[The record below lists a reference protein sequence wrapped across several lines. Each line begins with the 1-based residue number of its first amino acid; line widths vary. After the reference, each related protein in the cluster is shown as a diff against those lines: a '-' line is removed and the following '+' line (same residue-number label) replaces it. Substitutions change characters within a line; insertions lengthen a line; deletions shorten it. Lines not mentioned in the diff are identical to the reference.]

1 MAKQRV
7 QVAPLQATA
16 AVRPTAAPVETYTR
30 PAEKQVSNPLAEF
43 VNAITPAIKADAEIK
58 RQRQQQLGREVQAGI
73 AEKQAFQAK
82 IAVTDLLSESVN
94 QYEQNKEFYLEAGP
108 ERMAADRQG
117 YFTDYLTKLEDAGT
131 NPAIITAIKED
142 LELGTIKFF
151 ADPAAGYNQAKAT
164 YDLDKSDA
172 VPLNAITKITTDK
185 NIPREVQ
192 AQLINT
198 IISDYFKTGRD
209 KKGFNDKLMDLA
221 DKQSGMMGETAL
233 TDWLQ
238 SPESL
243 NRFGVAEYADAVTRI
258 KNNEASFAKKRAKA
272 GEDAYFADIISQ
284 RLASYVNTGQ
294 QGDLAIG
301 TEMTHPVT
309 GTTRK
314 ITAEDVQTAY
324 EANNAKELEA
334 KLAVT
339 QDIINAASPEFKR
352 GDPSANPAAVEQAHL
367 VKSFD
372 EFYTPFQVMPTQYKN
387 AISSGASVLTTSTGN
402 PEKDMQL
409 ASQAFAAYRTVES
422 LSSGLT
428 KRSKTLK
435 EDDLLRMRTLDILS
449 GPAGREFD
457 QALNAV
463 QGELYKDA
471 GSRVTLDKMLDAT
484 DDSWWSGSKYND
496 IENPAEVLAQFK
508 DVVQALVR
516 ADGMSAEKAMELA
529 AGYLEEDWL
538 VVEST
543 NGVKRAVPLLN
554 TDIKQYAG
562 QEKAAA
568 DYLNEAML
576 VPEINSLVRS
586 VRGEG
591 AGLSMKVNP
600 SNPNAVD
607 IIIEAE
613 DGAAPPFVIDT
624 VAFSELGTLSQ
635 EMMVERLRKKYNIK
649 DIANTGVFT
658 TIDLADLGN
667 LDDAE
672 IETRTGITPDQAE
685 ALREIRASLNKMIGL
700 SPEDEA
706 IKAENAALMVLRD
719 EAETALR
726 IETEERGGGAAT
738 MSEPA
743 TLQEAAKQGMAIA
756 TQDVSGGT
764 SDIMDRINQ
773 AKSDEVKQTKD
784 KPFFELGKL
793 NLMNAFTDMFKDENV
808 KASVMNK
815 AKEQGMPDAKAEG
828 VFASLMDSVGS
839 FFTGDEAQ
847 AATIPSETTPSETT
861 RTVFTDQTGKVADMT
876 GNTVAEKAGNLI
888 KTQEGFKPNPYKDG
902 KDRSVGYGFYLP
914 ALEPDELALIKDVE
928 NITEDEANAVMELK
942 TRKISTFLADEIT
955 NFEALP
961 EETQLGVISMA
972 YQLGAPNLPSSW
984 PSFMK
989 AIKEAASAPEG
1000 SAEQTAALE
1009 EAAFNMLYNR
1019 KADGSTTKTKWY
1031 QQTPNRAEE
1040 MAAAVKG

>member
-108 ERMAADRQG
+108 EKIAADRQS

-131 NPAIITAIKED
+131 NPAIMTAIKED
-142 LELGTIKFF
+142 LELGTVKFF

-164 YDLDKSDA
+164 YDLDKADA
-172 VPLNAITKITTDK
+172 VVLNQITKITTDPDM
-185 NIPREVQ
+185 PREAQ
-192 AQLINT
+192 AQFINSLV
-198 IISDYFKTGRD
+198 SDYFKTGRD
-209 KKGFNDKLMDLA
+209 KKGFNDKLMELA
-221 DKQSGMMGETAL
+221 DKQSGMLGETSL

-243 NRFGVAEYADAVTRI
+243 NRFGVAEYADIVTRI
-258 KNNEASFAKKRAKA
+258 KSNEASMAKKRAKA
-272 GEDAYFADIISQ
+272 GEDEYFAGIISQ
-284 RLASYVNTGQ
+284 RLASYVTTGQ

-339 QDIINAASPEFKR
+339 QDITNAAHPEFKR

-463 QGELYKDA
+463 QGDLYKEA
-471 GSRVTLDKMLDAT
+471 GQRVTLDKMLDAT
-484 DDSWWSGSKYND
+484 DQSWWSGSKYND
-496 IENPAEVLAQFK
+496 IQNPAEVLAQFK
-508 DVVQALVR
+508 DVVQALVT
-516 ADGMSAEKAMELA
+516 ADGMSSEKAMELA
-529 AGYLEEDWL
+529 AGYLNEDWL
-538 VVEST
+538 VIEST

-576 VPEINSLVRS
+576 VPEINNLAKSI
-586 VRGEG
+586 RGEG

-607 IIIEAE
+607 IIVEAE

-624 VAFSELGTLSQ
+624 VAFSELGMLSK
-635 EMMVERLRKKYNIK
+635 EMMVERLRVE
-649 DIANTGVFT
+649 ANREAEFEANRGVFT

-672 IETRTGITPDQAE
+672 IEARTGIAPDEAN
-685 ALREIRASLNKMIGL
+685 ALREVRAALNKMIGV

-706 IKAENAALMVLRD
+706 IKAENEALMVLDTQAENEASEAD
-719 EAETALR
+719 EANQV
-726 IETEERGGGAAT
+726 EE
-738 MSEPA
+738 
-743 TLQEAAKQGMAIA
+743 
-756 TQDVSGGT
+756 
-764 SDIMDRINQ
+764 
-773 AKSDEVKQTKD
+773 
-784 KPFFELGKL
+784 KPFFEVGEV

-808 KASVMNK
+808 KASVISK
-815 AKEQGMPDAKAEG
+815 AKEQGIPDDKAENF
-828 VFASLMDSVGS
+828 FASLMDSVGS

-847 AATIPSETTPSETT
+847 AATLPSETTPSETT

-888 KTQEGFKPNPYKDG
+888 KSQEGFEPSPYKDG

-914 ALEPDELALIKDVE
+914 ALEPDELALIADVE
-928 NITEDEANAVMELK
+928 NITQEEADAVMELK
-942 TRKISTFLADEIT
+942 TKKINTFLADEIE

>member
-142 LELGTIKFF
+142 LELGTVKFF
-151 ADPAAGYNQAKAT
+151 SDPAAGYNQAKAT

-172 VPLNAITKITTDK
+172 VVLNQITKITTDPDM
-185 NIPREVQ
+185 PREAQ
-192 AQLINT
+192 AQFINSLV
-198 IISDYFKTGRD
+198 SDYFKTGRD
-209 KKGFNDKLMDLA
+209 KKGFNDKLMELA
-221 DKQSGMMGETAL
+221 DKQSGMLGETSL

-243 NRFGVAEYADAVTRI
+243 NRFGVAEYADIVTRI
-258 KNNEASFAKKRAKA
+258 KGNEASMAKKRAKA
-272 GEDAYFADIISQ
+272 GEDEYFAGIINQ
-284 RLASYVNTGQ
+284 RLASYVTTGQ
-294 QGDLAIG
+294 QGDLAVG

-314 ITAEDVQTAY
+314 ITAEDVQAAY

-339 QDIINAASPEFKR
+339 QDIVNAASPEFRR

-387 AISSGASVLTTSTGN
+387 AISSGASVLTNSTGN

-484 DDSWWSGSKYND
+484 DNSWWSGSKYND

-538 VVEST
+538 VIEST

-635 EMMVERLRKKYNIK
+635 EMMVERLRQKSNIK

-667 LDDAE
+667 LDDDE
-672 IETRTGITPDQAE
+672 IEARTGIAPDEAK
-685 ALREIRASLNKMIGL
+685 ALREVRASLNKMIGI

-706 IKAENAALMVLRD
+706 IKAENEALMVLRD

-726 IETEERGGGAAT
+726 TETEERGGGAAT
-738 MSEPA
+738 MSEPV

-764 SDIMDRINQ
+764 SDIMDKINQ
-773 AKSDEVKQTKD
+773 AKSQVVAQ
-784 KPFFELGKL
+784 
-793 NLMNAFTDMFKDENV
+793 A
-808 KASVMNK
+808 
-815 AKEQGMPDAKAEG
+815 QAEG
-828 VFASLMDSVGS
+828 VAPEQAENMFASFVNSVGS
-839 FFTGDEAQ
+839 LFSGEEAQ
-847 AATIPSETTPSETT
+847 AATLASETAPTPSETT
-861 RTVFTDQTGKVADMT
+861 RTIFKDQTGKVADMT

-888 KTQEGFKPNPYKDG
+888 KSQEGFEPSPYKDG

-928 NITEDEANAVMELK
+928 NITQEEADAVMELK

-955 NFEALP
+955 NFETLP

>member
-108 ERMAADRQG
+108 EKIAADRQA

-131 NPAIITAIKED
+131 NPAIMTAIKED
-142 LELGTIKFF
+142 LELGTVKFF

-164 YDLDKSDA
+164 YDLDKADA
-172 VPLNAITKITTDK
+172 VVLNQITKITTDPDM
-185 NIPREVQ
+185 PREAQ
-192 AQLINT
+192 AQFINSLV
-198 IISDYFKTGRD
+198 SDYFKTGRD

-221 DKQSGMMGETAL
+221 DKQSGMLGETSL

-258 KNNEASFAKKRAKA
+258 KGNEASMAKKRAKA
-272 GEDAYFADIISQ
+272 GEDEYFAGIISQ
-284 RLASYVNTGQ
+284 RLASYVTTGQ

-339 QDIINAASPEFKR
+339 QDITNAAHPEFKR

-435 EDDLLRMRTLDILS
+435 EDDLLRMRTLDILA
-449 GPAGREFD
+449 GPAGRKFD

-484 DDSWWSGSKYND
+484 DDSWWSGSKYKD
-496 IENPAEVLAQFK
+496 VQNPAEVLAQFK
-508 DVVQALVR
+508 DVVKALVT
-516 ADGMSAEKAMELA
+516 ADGMSTEKAMELA
-529 AGYLEEDWL
+529 AGYLNEDWL

-576 VPEINSLVRS
+576 VPEINNLAKSI
-586 VRGEG
+586 RGEG

-607 IIIEAE
+607 IIVEAE

-624 VAFSELGTLSQ
+624 VAFSELGTLSK
-635 EMMVERLRKKYNIK
+635 EMMVERLRVE
-649 DIANTGVFT
+649 ANREAEFEANRGVFT

-672 IETRTGITPDQAE
+672 IEARTGIAPDEAN
-685 ALREIRASLNKMIGL
+685 ALREVRAALNKMIGV

-706 IKAENAALMVLRD
+706 IKAENEALMVLDTQAEAEASEAD
-719 EAETALR
+719 EANQV
-726 IETEERGGGAAT
+726 EE
-738 MSEPA
+738 
-743 TLQEAAKQGMAIA
+743 
-756 TQDVSGGT
+756 
-764 SDIMDRINQ
+764 
-773 AKSDEVKQTKD
+773 
-784 KPFFELGKL
+784 KPFFEVGEV

-808 KASVMNK
+808 KASVISK
-815 AKEQGMPDAKAEG
+815 AKEQGIPDDKAEG
-828 VFASLMDSVGS
+828 FFASLMDSVGS

-847 AATIPSETTPSETT
+847 AATLPSETTPSETT

-914 ALEPDELALIKDVE
+914 ALEPDELALIADVE
-928 NITEDEANAVMELK
+928 NITQEEADAVMELK
-942 TRKISTFLADEIT
+942 TKKISTFLADEIT

>member
-108 ERMAADRQG
+108 EKIAADRQA

-131 NPAIITAIKED
+131 NPAIMTAIKED
-142 LELGTIKFF
+142 LELGTVKFF

-172 VPLNAITKITTDK
+172 VVLNQITKITTDPDM
-185 NIPREVQ
+185 PREAQ
-192 AQLINT
+192 AQFINSLV
-198 IISDYFKTGRD
+198 SDYFKTGRD
-209 KKGFNDKLMDLA
+209 KKGFNDKLMELA
-221 DKQSGMMGETAL
+221 DKQSGMLGETSL

-243 NRFGVAEYADAVTRI
+243 NRFGVAEYADIVTRI
-258 KNNEASFAKKRAKA
+258 KGNEASMAKKRAKA
-272 GEDAYFADIISQ
+272 GEDNYFAGIISQ
-284 RLASYVNTGQ
+284 RLASYVTTGQ

-314 ITAEDVQTAY
+314 ITAEDVQAAY

-339 QDIINAASPEFKR
+339 QDIVNAASPEFKR

-387 AISSGASVLTTSTGN
+387 AISSGASVLTNSTGN

-435 EDDLLRMRTLDILS
+435 EDDLLRMRTLDILT

-463 QGELYKDA
+463 QGDLYKDA

-484 DDSWWSGSKYND
+484 DTSWWSGSKYKD
-496 IENPAEVLAQFK
+496 VQNPAEVLAQFK
-508 DVVQALVR
+508 DVVKALVT
-516 ADGMSAEKAMELA
+516 ADGMSTEKAMELA

-576 VPEINSLVRS
+576 VPEINSLAKS
-586 VRGEG
+586 IRGEG

-607 IIIEAE
+607 IIVEAE

-635 EMMVERLRKKYNIK
+635 EMMVERLRAKSNIK
-649 DIANTGVFT
+649 GIANTGVFT

-685 ALREIRASLNKMIGL
+685 ALREVRASLNKMIGI

-706 IKAENAALMVLRD
+706 IKAENEALMVLRTQAEAEASEAD
-719 EAETALR
+719 EANQV
-726 IETEERGGGAAT
+726 EE
-738 MSEPA
+738 
-743 TLQEAAKQGMAIA
+743 
-756 TQDVSGGT
+756 
-764 SDIMDRINQ
+764 
-773 AKSDEVKQTKD
+773 
-784 KPFFELGKL
+784 KPFFEVGEV
-793 NLMNAFTDMFKDENV
+793 NLMNAFTDMFKDKAV
-808 KASVMNK
+808 KESVITK
-815 AKEQGMPDAKAEG
+815 AKEQGIPDDKAESF
-828 VFASLMDSVGS
+828 FASFMDSVGS
-839 FFTGDEAQ
+839 FFTGEEAQ
-847 AATIPSETTPSETT
+847 AATLPSETTPSETT
-861 RTVFTDQTGKVADMT
+861 RTVFSDQTGKVADMT

-928 NITEDEANAVMELK
+928 NITQKEADAVMELK

>member
-108 ERMAADRQG
+108 EKIAADRQA

-131 NPAIITAIKED
+131 NPAIMTAIKED

-164 YDLDKSDA
+164 YDLDKEDA
-172 VPLNAITKITTDK
+172 VPLNAITRITTDK
-185 NIPREVQ
+185 TIPREVQ

-198 IISDYFKTGRD
+198 IVSDYFKTGRD
-209 KKGFNDKLMDLA
+209 KKGFNDKLMELA
-221 DKQSGMMGETAL
+221 DKQSGMLGETSL

-243 NRFGVAEYADAVTRI
+243 NRFGVAEYADIVTRI
-258 KNNEASFAKKRAKA
+258 KGNEASMAKKRAKA
-272 GEDAYFADIISQ
+272 GEDNYFAGIISQ
-284 RLASYVNTGQ
+284 RLASYVTTGQ

-301 TEMTHPVT
+301 TEMKHPVT

-314 ITAEDVQTAY
+314 ITAEDVQAAY

-339 QDIINAASPEFKR
+339 QDIVNAASPEFKR

-387 AISSGASVLTTSTGN
+387 AISSGASVLTNSTGN

-435 EDDLLRMRTLDILS
+435 EDDLLRMRTLDILT

-463 QGELYKDA
+463 QGDLYKDA

-484 DDSWWSGSKYND
+484 DTSWWSGSKYKD
-496 IENPAEVLAQFK
+496 VQNPAEVLAQFK
-508 DVVQALVR
+508 DVVKALVT
-516 ADGMSAEKAMELA
+516 ADGMSTEKAMELA

-576 VPEINSLVRS
+576 VPEINSLAKS
-586 VRGEG
+586 IRGEG

-607 IIIEAE
+607 IIVEAE

-624 VAFSELGTLSQ
+624 VAFSELGTLSK
-635 EMMVERLRKKYNIK
+635 EMMVDRLRVE
-649 DIANTGVFT
+649 ANREAEFTANRGVFT

-672 IETRTGITPDQAE
+672 IEARTGITSDQAE
-685 ALREIRASLNKMIGL
+685 ALREVRASLNKMIGI

-706 IKAENAALMVLRD
+706 IKAENEALMVLGTQAEAEASEAD
-719 EAETALR
+719 EANQV
-726 IETEERGGGAAT
+726 EE
-738 MSEPA
+738 
-743 TLQEAAKQGMAIA
+743 
-756 TQDVSGGT
+756 
-764 SDIMDRINQ
+764 
-773 AKSDEVKQTKD
+773 
-784 KPFFELGKL
+784 KPFFEVGEV
-793 NLMNAFTDMFKDENV
+793 NLMNAFTDMFKDKAV
-808 KASVMNK
+808 KESVITK
-815 AKEQGMPDAKAEG
+815 AKEQGIPDDKAESF
-828 VFASLMDSVGS
+828 FASLVDSVGS
-839 FFTGDEAQ
+839 FFTGEEAQ
-847 AATIPSETTPSETT
+847 AATLPSETTPSETT
-861 RTVFTDQTGKVADMT
+861 RTVFSDQTGKVADMT

-928 NITEDEANAVMELK
+928 NITQKEANAVMELK

>member
-1 MAKQRV
+1 
-7 QVAPLQATA
+7 L
-16 AVRPTAAPVETYTR
+16 
-30 PAEKQVSNPLAEF
+30 
-43 VNAITPAIKADAEIK
+43 
-58 RQRQQQLGREVQAGI
+58 
-73 AEKQAFQAK
+73 
-82 IAVTDLLSESVN
+82 
-94 QYEQNKEFYLEAGP
+94 
-108 ERMAADRQG
+108 
-117 YFTDYLTKLEDAGT
+117 
-131 NPAIITAIKED
+131 
-142 LELGTIKFF
+142 
-151 ADPAAGYNQAKAT
+151 DPKV
-164 YDLDKSDA
+164 L
-172 VPLNAITKITTDK
+172 
-185 NIPREVQ
+185 
-192 AQLINT
+192 
-198 IISDYFKTGRD
+198 
-209 KKGFNDKLMDLA
+209 
-221 DKQSGMMGETAL
+221 
-233 TDWLQ
+233 
-238 SPESL
+238 
-243 NRFGVAEYADAVTRI
+243 
-258 KNNEASFAKKRAKA
+258 
-272 GEDAYFADIISQ
+272 
-284 RLASYVNTGQ
+284 
-294 QGDLAIG
+294 
-301 TEMTHPVT
+301 H
-309 GTTRK
+309 
-314 ITAEDVQTAY
+314 
-324 EANNAKELEA
+324 
-334 KLAVT
+334 
-339 QDIINAASPEFKR
+339 PEFKR

-387 AISSGASVLTTSTGN
+387 AISSGASVLTNSTGN

-435 EDDLLRMRTLDILS
+435 EDDLLRMRTLDILT

-463 QGELYKDA
+463 QGDLYKDA

-484 DDSWWSGSKYND
+484 DTSWWSGSKYKD
-496 IENPAEVLAQFK
+496 VQNPAEVLAQFK
-508 DVVQALVR
+508 DVVKALVT
-516 ADGMSAEKAMELA
+516 ADGMSTEKAMELA

-576 VPEINSLVRS
+576 VPEINSLAKS
-586 VRGEG
+586 IRGEG

-607 IIIEAE
+607 IIVEAE

-635 EMMVERLRKKYNIK
+635 EMMVERLRAKSNIK
-649 DIANTGVFT
+649 GIANTGVFT
-658 TIDLADLGN
+658 TVDLADLGN

-672 IETRTGITPDQAE
+672 IEARTGITSDQAE
-685 ALREIRASLNKMIGL
+685 ALRVVRASLNEMIGI

-706 IKAENAALMVLRD
+706 IKAENEALMVLGTQAEAEASEAD
-719 EAETALR
+719 EANQV
-726 IETEERGGGAAT
+726 EE
-738 MSEPA
+738 
-743 TLQEAAKQGMAIA
+743 
-756 TQDVSGGT
+756 
-764 SDIMDRINQ
+764 
-773 AKSDEVKQTKD
+773 
-784 KPFFELGKL
+784 KPFFEVGEV
-793 NLMNAFTDMFKDENV
+793 NLMNAFTDMFKDKAV
-808 KASVMNK
+808 KESVITK
-815 AKEQGMPDAKAEG
+815 AKEQGIPDDKAESF
-828 VFASLMDSVGS
+828 FASLVDSVGS
-839 FFTGDEAQ
+839 FFTGEEAQ
-847 AATIPSETTPSETT
+847 AATLPSETTPSETT
-861 RTVFTDQTGKVADMT
+861 RTVFSDQTGKVVDMT
-876 GNTVAEKAGNLI
+876 GNTVAEKVGNLI
-888 KTQEGFKPNPYKDG
+888 KSQEGFKSNPYKDG

-928 NITEDEANAVMELK
+928 NITQEEADAVMELK

>member
-7 QVAPLQATA
+7 QVAPLQAPTA
-16 AVRPTAAPVETYTR
+16 VKPTAAPVETYTR

-43 VNAITPAIKADAEIK
+43 VSAITPAIKADAAIEQ
-58 RQRQQQLGREVQAGI
+58 QRKQQLGREVQAGI

-82 IAVTDLLSESVN
+82 IAVTDLLSEAVN

-131 NPAIITAIKED
+131 NPAIMTAIKED

-164 YDLDKSDA
+164 YDLDKADA

-185 NIPREVQ
+185 TIPREVQ

-209 KKGFNDKLMDLA
+209 KKGFNDKLMKLA
-221 DKQSGMMGETAL
+221 DNQSGMMGETAL

-243 NRFGVAEYADAVTRI
+243 NRFGVAEYADIVTRI
-258 KNNEASFAKKRAKA
+258 KKNEATIARKRAKA
-272 GEDAYFADIISQ
+272 GEDEYFASVIDQ

-314 ITAEDVQTAY
+314 ITAEDVQAAY

-339 QDIINAASPEFKR
+339 QDIVNAASPEFRR

-367 VKSFD
+367 VQSFD

-422 LSSGLT
+422 LSAGLT

-435 EDDLLRMRTLDILS
+435 EDDLLRMRTLDILT

-463 QGELYKDA
+463 QGELFKDKA
-471 GSRVTLDKMLDAT
+471 NKVTTKIMLEQT
-484 DDSWWSGSKYND
+484 DNSWWSGSKFKD
-496 IENPAEVLAQFK
+496 ILNQPEVLTQYK
-508 DVVQALVR
+508 DMVKALVM
-516 ADGMSAEKAMELA
+516 ADGMNPEKAMELA

-635 EMMVERLRKKYNIK
+635 EMMIERLRVESNRASEFE
-649 DIANTGVFT
+649 ANRGVFT

-667 LDDAE
+667 LDDTE
-672 IETRTGITPDQAE
+672 IEARTGITSDQAE
-685 ALREIRASLNKMIGL
+685 ALREVRESLNKMIGV

-706 IKAENAALMVLRD
+706 IKAENEALMVLRTQAEAEASEAD
-719 EAETALR
+719 EANQV
-726 IETEERGGGAAT
+726 EE
-738 MSEPA
+738 
-743 TLQEAAKQGMAIA
+743 
-756 TQDVSGGT
+756 
-764 SDIMDRINQ
+764 
-773 AKSDEVKQTKD
+773 
-784 KPFFELGKL
+784 KPFFEVGEV

-808 KASVMNK
+808 KASVISK
-815 AKEQGMPDAKAEG
+815 AKEQGIPEDKAESF
-828 VFASLMDSVGS
+828 FAGLMDSVSS

-847 AATIPSETTPSETT
+847 AATLPSETTPSETT

-888 KTQEGFKPNPYKDG
+888 KTQEGFKPNPYPDG

-914 ALEPDELALIKDVE
+914 ALEPDELALIADVE
-928 NITEDEANAVMELK
+928 NITQEEADAVMELK
-942 TRKISTFLADEIT
+942 TKKISTFLADEIT

-1019 KADGSTTKTKWY
+1019 KADGTTTKTKWY

>member
-108 ERMAADRQG
+108 EKIAADRQA

-131 NPAIITAIKED
+131 NPAIMTAIKED
-142 LELGTIKFF
+142 LELGTVKFF

-172 VPLNAITKITTDK
+172 VVLNQITKITTDPDM
-185 NIPREVQ
+185 PREAQ
-192 AQLINT
+192 AQFINSLV
-198 IISDYFKTGRD
+198 SDYFKTGRD
-209 KKGFNDKLMDLA
+209 KKGFNDKLMELA
-221 DKQSGMMGETAL
+221 DKQSGMLGETSL

-243 NRFGVAEYADAVTRI
+243 NRFGVAEYADIVTRI
-258 KNNEASFAKKRAKA
+258 KGNEASMAKKRAKA
-272 GEDAYFADIISQ
+272 GEDNYFAGIISQ
-284 RLASYVNTGQ
+284 RLASYVTTGQ

-314 ITAEDVQTAY
+314 ITAEDVQAAY

-339 QDIINAASPEFKR
+339 QDIVNAASPEFKR

-387 AISSGASVLTTSTGN
+387 AISSGASVLTNSTGN

-435 EDDLLRMRTLDILS
+435 EDDLLRMRTLDILT

-463 QGELYKDA
+463 QGDLYKDA

-484 DDSWWSGSKYND
+484 DTSWWSGSKYKD
-496 IENPAEVLAQFK
+496 VQNPAEVLAQFK
-508 DVVQALVR
+508 DVVKALVT
-516 ADGMSAEKAMELA
+516 ADGMSTEKAMELA

-576 VPEINSLVRS
+576 VPEINSLAKS
-586 VRGEG
+586 IRGEG

-607 IIIEAE
+607 IIVEAE

-635 EMMVERLRKKYNIK
+635 EMMVDRLRVE
-649 DIANTGVFT
+649 ANREAEFTANRGVFT

-672 IETRTGITPDQAE
+672 IEARTGITSDQAE
-685 ALREIRASLNKMIGL
+685 ALREVRASLNKMIGI

-706 IKAENAALMVLRD
+706 IKAENEALMVLGTQAEAEASEAD
-719 EAETALR
+719 EANQV
-726 IETEERGGGAAT
+726 EE
-738 MSEPA
+738 
-743 TLQEAAKQGMAIA
+743 
-756 TQDVSGGT
+756 
-764 SDIMDRINQ
+764 
-773 AKSDEVKQTKD
+773 
-784 KPFFELGKL
+784 KPFFEVGEV
-793 NLMNAFTDMFKDENV
+793 NLMNAFTDMFKDKAV
-808 KASVMNK
+808 KESVITK
-815 AKEQGMPDAKAEG
+815 AKEQGIPDDKAESF
-828 VFASLMDSVGS
+828 FASLVDSVGS
-839 FFTGDEAQ
+839 FFTGEEAQ
-847 AATIPSETTPSETT
+847 AATLPSETTPSETT
-861 RTVFTDQTGKVADMT
+861 RTVFSDQTGKVVDMT

-888 KTQEGFKPNPYKDG
+888 KSQEGFKSNPYKDG

-928 NITEDEANAVMELK
+928 NITQEEADAVMELK

>member
-108 ERMAADRQG
+108 EKIAADRQS

-131 NPAIITAIKED
+131 NPAIMTAIKED
-142 LELGTIKFF
+142 LELGTVKFF

-164 YDLDKSDA
+164 YDLDKADA
-172 VPLNAITKITTDK
+172 VVLNQITKITTDPDM
-185 NIPREVQ
+185 PREAQ
-192 AQLINT
+192 AQFINSLV
-198 IISDYFKTGRD
+198 SDYFKTGRD

-221 DKQSGMMGETAL
+221 DKQSGMLGETSL

-258 KNNEASFAKKRAKA
+258 KGNEASMAKKRAKA
-272 GEDAYFADIISQ
+272 GEDAYFAGIISQ
-284 RLASYVNTGQ
+284 RLASYVTTGQ

-339 QDIINAASPEFKR
+339 QDITNAAHPEFKR

-402 PEKDMQL
+402 PERDMEL

-449 GPAGREFD
+449 GPAGRKFD

-484 DDSWWSGSKYND
+484 DNSWWSGSKYND

-508 DVVQALVR
+508 DVVQALVM
-516 ADGMSAEKAMELA
+516 ADGMKPEKAMELA

-576 VPEINSLVRS
+576 VPEVNSLARS
-586 VRGEG
+586 IRGEG
-591 AGLSMKVNP
+591 AGLSMKINP

-607 IIIEAE
+607 IIVEAE

-635 EMMVERLRKKYNIK
+635 EMMVERLRVE
-649 DIANTGVFT
+649 ANRASEFEANRGVFT

-672 IETRTGITPDQAE
+672 IEARTGITSDQAE
-685 ALREIRASLNKMIGL
+685 ALREVRESLNKMIGI

-706 IKAENAALMVLRD
+706 IKAENEALMVLD
-719 EAETALR
+719 TQAEAEAS
-726 IETEERGGGAAT
+726 EADESNQVEE
-738 MSEPA
+738 
-743 TLQEAAKQGMAIA
+743 
-756 TQDVSGGT
+756 
-764 SDIMDRINQ
+764 
-773 AKSDEVKQTKD
+773 
-784 KPFFELGKL
+784 KPFFEVGEV

-808 KASVMNK
+808 KASVISK
-815 AKEQGMPDAKAEG
+815 AKEQGIPDDKAEG
-828 VFASLMDSVGS
+828 FFSSLMDSVSS

-847 AATIPSETTPSETT
+847 AATIPSETVPSETT

-928 NITEDEANAVMELK
+928 NITQEEADAVMELK
-942 TRKISTFLADEIT
+942 TKKINTFLADEIE

>member
-108 ERMAADRQG
+108 EKIAADRQA

-131 NPAIITAIKED
+131 NPAIMTAIKED

-164 YDLDKSDA
+164 YDLDKADA
-172 VPLNAITKITTDK
+172 VPLNAITRITTDK
-185 NIPREVQ
+185 TIPREVQ

-221 DKQSGMMGETAL
+221 DKQSGMMGETSL

-258 KNNEASFAKKRAKA
+258 KNNEAAFAKKRAKA
-272 GEDAYFADIISQ
+272 GEDEYFAGIIGQ
-284 RLASYVNTGQ
+284 RLASYVTTGQ

-314 ITAEDVQTAY
+314 ITAEDVQAAY
-324 EANNAKELEA
+324 EANNAKELEE

-339 QDIINAASPEFKR
+339 QDIVNAASPEFRR

-367 VKSFD
+367 VQSFD

-562 QEKAAA
+562 QEKAAS

-635 EMMVERLRKKYNIK
+635 EMMVERLRVESNRASEFE
-649 DIANTGVFT
+649 ANRGVFT

-672 IETRTGITPDQAE
+672 IEARTGITPDQAE
-685 ALREIRASLNKMIGL
+685 ALREVRESLNKMIGV

-706 IKAENAALMVLRD
+706 IKAENEALMVLRTQAEAEASEAD
-719 EAETALR
+719 EANQV
-726 IETEERGGGAAT
+726 EE
-738 MSEPA
+738 
-743 TLQEAAKQGMAIA
+743 
-756 TQDVSGGT
+756 
-764 SDIMDRINQ
+764 
-773 AKSDEVKQTKD
+773 
-784 KPFFELGKL
+784 KPFFEIGEV
-793 NLMNAFTDMFKDENV
+793 NLMNAFTDMFKDKKV
-808 KASVMNK
+808 KESVISK
-815 AKEQGMPDAKAEG
+815 AKEQGIPEDKAESF
-828 VFASLMDSVGS
+828 FAGLMDSVGS

-847 AATIPSETTPSETT
+847 AATLPSETTPSETT

-914 ALEPDELALIKDVE
+914 ALEPDELALIADVE
-928 NITEDEANAVMELK
+928 NITKDEANAVMELK
-942 TRKISTFLADEIT
+942 TKKINTFLADEIN

-989 AIKEAASAPEG
+989 AIKEAASAPAG

>member
-108 ERMAADRQG
+108 EKMAADRQA

-131 NPAIITAIKED
+131 NPAIMTAIKED
-142 LELGTIKFF
+142 LELGTVKFF

-172 VPLNAITKITTDK
+172 VVLNQITKITTDPDM
-185 NIPREVQ
+185 PREAQ
-192 AQLINT
+192 AQFINSLV
-198 IISDYFKTGRD
+198 SDYFKTGRD
-209 KKGFNDKLMDLA
+209 KKGFNDKLMKLA
-221 DKQSGMMGETAL
+221 DNQSGMLGETAL

-243 NRFGVAEYADAVTRI
+243 NRFGVAEYADIVTRI
-258 KNNEASFAKKRAKA
+258 KKNGAAVAKKRAKA
-272 GEDAYFADIISQ
+272 GEDAYFADIINQ
-284 RLASYVNTGQ
+284 RLASYVTTGQ

-339 QDIINAASPEFKR
+339 QDIVNAASPEFRR

-435 EDDLLRMRTLDILS
+435 EDDLLRMRTLDILA

-484 DDSWWSGSKYND
+484 DTSWWSGSKYKD
-496 IENPAEVLAQFK
+496 VQNPAEVLAQFK
-508 DVVQALVR
+508 DVVKALVT
-516 ADGMSAEKAMELA
+516 ADGMSTEKAMELA

-576 VPEINSLVRS
+576 VPEINSLAKS
-586 VRGEG
+586 IRGEG

-607 IIIEAE
+607 IIVEAE

-635 EMMVERLRKKYNIK
+635 EMMVERLRVE
-649 DIANTGVFT
+649 ANREAEFEANRGVFT

-672 IETRTGITPDQAE
+672 IEARTGIAPDEAN
-685 ALREIRASLNKMIGL
+685 ALREVRESLNKMIGI

-706 IKAENAALMVLRD
+706 IKAENEALMVLRTQAEAEASEAD
-719 EAETALR
+719 EANQV
-726 IETEERGGGAAT
+726 EE
-738 MSEPA
+738 
-743 TLQEAAKQGMAIA
+743 
-756 TQDVSGGT
+756 
-764 SDIMDRINQ
+764 
-773 AKSDEVKQTKD
+773 
-784 KPFFELGKL
+784 KPFFEVGEV
-793 NLMNAFTDMFKDENV
+793 NLMNAFTDMFKDKKV
-808 KASVMNK
+808 KESVISK
-815 AKEQGMPDAKAEG
+815 AKEQGIPDDKAESF
-828 VFASLMDSVGS
+828 FASLVDSAGS
-839 FFTGDEAQ
+839 FFTGEEAQ
-847 AATIPSETTPSETT
+847 AATLASETAPTPSETT
-861 RTVFTDQTGKVADMT
+861 RTVFKDQTGKVADMT

-888 KTQEGFKPNPYKDG
+888 KTQEGFEPNPYKDG

-928 NITEDEANAVMELK
+928 NITQEEADAVMELK

-989 AIKEAASAPEG
+989 SIKEAASAPEG
-1000 SAEQTAALE
+1000 SAEQAAALE

>member
-108 ERMAADRQG
+108 EKIAADRQA

-131 NPAIITAIKED
+131 NPAIMTAIKED
-142 LELGTIKFF
+142 LELGTVKFF

-172 VPLNAITKITTDK
+172 VVLNQITKITTDPDM
-185 NIPREVQ
+185 PREAQ
-192 AQLINT
+192 AQFINSLV
-198 IISDYFKTGRD
+198 SDYFKTGRD
-209 KKGFNDKLMDLA
+209 KKGFNDKLMELA
-221 DKQSGMMGETAL
+221 DKQSGMLGETSL

-243 NRFGVAEYADAVTRI
+243 NRFGVAEYADIVTRI
-258 KNNEASFAKKRAKA
+258 KGNEASMAKKRAKA
-272 GEDAYFADIISQ
+272 GEDNYFAGIISQ
-284 RLASYVNTGQ
+284 RLASYVTTGQ

-314 ITAEDVQTAY
+314 ITAEDVQAAY

-339 QDIINAASPEFKR
+339 QDIVNAASPEFKR

-387 AISSGASVLTTSTGN
+387 AISSGASVLTNSTGN

-435 EDDLLRMRTLDILS
+435 EDDLLRMRTLDILT

-463 QGELYKDA
+463 QGDLYKDA

-484 DDSWWSGSKYND
+484 DTSWWSGSKYKD
-496 IENPAEVLAQFK
+496 VQNPAEVLAQFK
-508 DVVQALVR
+508 DVVKALVT
-516 ADGMSAEKAMELA
+516 ADGMSTEKAMELA

-576 VPEINSLVRS
+576 VPEINSLAKS
-586 VRGEG
+586 IRGEG

-607 IIIEAE
+607 IIVEAE

-635 EMMVERLRKKYNIK
+635 EMMVDRLRVE
-649 DIANTGVFT
+649 ANREAEFTANRGVFT

-672 IETRTGITPDQAE
+672 IEARTGITSDQAE
-685 ALREIRASLNKMIGL
+685 ALRVVRASLNEMIGI

-706 IKAENAALMVLRD
+706 IKAENEALMVLGTQAEAEASEAD
-719 EAETALR
+719 EANQV
-726 IETEERGGGAAT
+726 EE
-738 MSEPA
+738 
-743 TLQEAAKQGMAIA
+743 
-756 TQDVSGGT
+756 
-764 SDIMDRINQ
+764 
-773 AKSDEVKQTKD
+773 
-784 KPFFELGKL
+784 KPFFEVGEV
-793 NLMNAFTDMFKDENV
+793 NLMNAFTDMFKDKAV
-808 KASVMNK
+808 KESVITK
-815 AKEQGMPDAKAEG
+815 AKEQGIPDDKAESF
-828 VFASLMDSVGS
+828 FASLVDSVGS
-839 FFTGDEAQ
+839 FFTGEEAQ
-847 AATIPSETTPSETT
+847 AATLPSETTPSETT
-861 RTVFTDQTGKVADMT
+861 RTVFSDQTGKVVDMT
-876 GNTVAEKAGNLI
+876 GNTVAEKVGNLI
-888 KTQEGFKPNPYKDG
+888 KSQEGFKSNPYKDG

-928 NITEDEANAVMELK
+928 NITQEEADAVMELK

>member
-108 ERMAADRQG
+108 EKIAADRQS

-131 NPAIITAIKED
+131 NPAIMTAIKED
-142 LELGTIKFF
+142 LELGTVKFF

-164 YDLDKSDA
+164 YDLDKADA
-172 VPLNAITKITTDK
+172 VVLNQITKITTDPDM
-185 NIPREVQ
+185 PREAQ
-192 AQLINT
+192 AQFINSLV
-198 IISDYFKTGRD
+198 SDYFKTGRD

-221 DKQSGMMGETAL
+221 DKQSGMLGETSL

-258 KNNEASFAKKRAKA
+258 KGNEASMAKKRAKA
-272 GEDAYFADIISQ
+272 GEDAYFAGIISQ
-284 RLASYVNTGQ
+284 RLASYVTTGQ

-339 QDIINAASPEFKR
+339 QDITNAAHPEFKR

-449 GPAGREFD
+449 GPAGRKFD

-484 DDSWWSGSKYND
+484 DNSWWSGSKYND

-508 DVVQALVR
+508 DVVQALVM
-516 ADGMSAEKAMELA
+516 ADGMKPEKAMELA

-538 VVEST
+538 VIEST

-576 VPEINSLVRS
+576 VPEVNSLVRS
-586 VRGEG
+586 IRGEG
-591 AGLSMKVNP
+591 AGLSMKINP

-607 IIIEAE
+607 IIVEAE

-635 EMMVERLRKKYNIK
+635 EMMVERLRVE
-649 DIANTGVFT
+649 ANRASEFEANRGVFT

-672 IETRTGITPDQAE
+672 IEARTGITPDQAE
-685 ALREIRASLNKMIGL
+685 ALREVRESLNKMIGV

-706 IKAENAALMVLRD
+706 IKAENEALMVLD
-719 EAETALR
+719 TQAEAEAS
-726 IETEERGGGAAT
+726 EADESNQVEE
-738 MSEPA
+738 
-743 TLQEAAKQGMAIA
+743 
-756 TQDVSGGT
+756 
-764 SDIMDRINQ
+764 
-773 AKSDEVKQTKD
+773 
-784 KPFFELGKL
+784 KPFFEVGEV

-808 KASVMNK
+808 KASVISK
-815 AKEQGMPDAKAEG
+815 AKEQGIPDDKAEG
-828 VFASLMDSVGS
+828 FFSSLMDSVSS

-847 AATIPSETTPSETT
+847 AATIPSETVPSETT

-928 NITEDEANAVMELK
+928 NITQEEADAVMELK
-942 TRKISTFLADEIT
+942 TKKINTFLADEIE

>member
-108 ERMAADRQG
+108 EKMAADRQA

-131 NPAIITAIKED
+131 NPAIMTAIKED

-164 YDLDKSDA
+164 YDLDKADA
-172 VPLNAITKITTDK
+172 VVLNQITKITTDPDM
-185 NIPREVQ
+185 PREAQ
-192 AQLINT
+192 AQFINSLV
-198 IISDYFKTGRD
+198 SDYFKTGRD
-209 KKGFNDKLMDLA
+209 KKGFNDKLMKLA
-221 DKQSGMMGETAL
+221 DEQSGMLGETSL

-243 NRFGVAEYADAVTRI
+243 NRFGVAEYADIVTRI
-258 KNNEASFAKKRAKA
+258 KGNEASMAKKRAKA
-272 GEDAYFADIISQ
+272 GEDNYFAGIISQ
-284 RLASYVNTGQ
+284 RLASYVTTGQ

-314 ITAEDVQTAY
+314 ITAEDVQAAY

-339 QDIINAASPEFKR
+339 QDIVNAASPEFRR

-387 AISSGASVLTTSTGN
+387 AISSGASVLTNSTGN

-435 EDDLLRMRTLDILS
+435 EDDLLRMRTLDILA

-463 QGELYKDA
+463 QGELFKDKA
-471 GSRVTLDKMLDAT
+471 DKVTTKIMLEQT
-484 DDSWWSGSKYND
+484 DNSWWSGSKFKD
-496 IENPAEVLAQFK
+496 ILNQPEVLTQYK
-508 DVVQALVR
+508 DLVQALVM
-516 ADGMSAEKAMELA
+516 ADGMNPERAMELA

-576 VPEINSLVRS
+576 VPEINSLAKS
-586 VRGEG
+586 IRGEG

-607 IIIEAE
+607 IIVEAE

-635 EMMVERLRKKYNIK
+635 EMMVDRLRVE
-649 DIANTGVFT
+649 ANREAEFTANRGVFT

-672 IETRTGITPDQAE
+672 IEARTGIAPNEAN
-685 ALREIRASLNKMIGL
+685 ALREVRASLNKMIGI

-706 IKAENAALMVLRD
+706 IKAENEALMVLRTQAEAEASEAD
-719 EAETALR
+719 EANQV
-726 IETEERGGGAAT
+726 EE
-738 MSEPA
+738 
-743 TLQEAAKQGMAIA
+743 
-756 TQDVSGGT
+756 
-764 SDIMDRINQ
+764 
-773 AKSDEVKQTKD
+773 
-784 KPFFELGKL
+784 KPFFEVGEV
-793 NLMNAFTDMFKDENV
+793 NLMNAFTDMFKDKAV
-808 KASVMNK
+808 KESVITK
-815 AKEQGMPDAKAEG
+815 AKEQGIPDDKAESF
-828 VFASLMDSVGS
+828 FASLVDSVGS
-839 FFTGDEAQ
+839 FFTGEEAQ
-847 AATIPSETTPSETT
+847 AATIASETTPTPSETT
-861 RTVFTDQTGKVADMT
+861 RTIFKDQTGKVADMT

-888 KTQEGFKPNPYKDG
+888 KSQEGFEPSPYKDG

-914 ALEPDELALIKDVE
+914 ALEPDELALIADVE
-928 NITEDEANAVMELK
+928 NITQEEADAVMELK
-942 TRKISTFLADEIT
+942 TKKISTFLADEIT

-961 EETQLGVISMA
+961 EETQLGVMSMA

>member
-108 ERMAADRQG
+108 EKIAADRQS

-131 NPAIITAIKED
+131 NPAIMTAIKQD
-142 LELGTIKFF
+142 LELGTVKFF
-151 ADPAAGYNQAKAT
+151 SDPAAGYNQAKAT
-164 YDLDKSDA
+164 YDLDKADA
-172 VPLNAITKITTDK
+172 VVLNQITKITTDPDM
-185 NIPREVQ
+185 PREAQ
-192 AQLINT
+192 AQFINSLV
-198 IISDYFKTGRD
+198 SDYFKTGRD

-221 DKQSGMMGETAL
+221 DKQSGMLGETSL

-258 KNNEASFAKKRAKA
+258 KGNEASMAKKRAKA
-272 GEDAYFADIISQ
+272 GEDAYFADTINQ
-284 RLASYVNTGQ
+284 RLASYVKTGQ

-339 QDIINAASPEFKR
+339 QDIVNAASPEFRR

-372 EFYTPFQVMPTQYKN
+372 EFYTPFQVLPTQYKN
-387 AISSGASVLTTSTGN
+387 AINSGASVLTNSTGN
-402 PEKDMQL
+402 PERDMEL

-435 EDDLLRMRTLDILS
+435 EDDLLRMRTLDILT
-449 GPAGREFD
+449 GPAGRKFD
-457 QALNAV
+457 QALNAI
-463 QGELYKDA
+463 QGRLVKPT
-471 GSRVTLDKMLDAT
+471 GLNVKLDEMVNAT
-484 DDSWWSGSKYND
+484 DKSWWSSSK
-496 IENPAEVLAQFK
+496 FK
-508 DVVQALVR
+508 DVMNNREVLTQYKDVVEALVM
-516 ADGMSAEKAMELA
+516 ADEMDVEQAMELA
-529 AGYLEEDWL
+529 AGYLNEDWL

-543 NGVKRAVPLLN
+543 NGIKRAVPLLN

-635 EMMVERLRKKYNIK
+635 EMMVERIRQKSNIK

-667 LDDAE
+667 LDDDE
-672 IETRTGITPDQAE
+672 IASMTGITPIEANELRKVRESLNLLTGTSIDAESGQGIAAVTKVNETAMSDLKAKALADAKERGVLPEGDEKSWSQQFDSMLDSITNSVSDYFAGVKERSENEETKPSSNPLLNLIQEMPAEKALEDVAGQVVDVVTAVPKGLAAANE
-685 ALREIRASLNKMIGL
+685 ALMT
-700 SPEDEA
+700 P
-706 IKAENAALMVLRD
+706 
-719 EAETALR
+719 
-726 IETEERGGGAAT
+726 
-738 MSEPA
+738 
-743 TLQEAAKQGMAIA
+743 
-756 TQDVSGGT
+756 
-764 SDIMDRINQ
+764 
-773 AKSDEVKQTKD
+773 
-784 KPFFELGKL
+784 
-793 NLMNAFTDMFKDENV
+793 
-808 KASVMNK
+808 
-815 AKEQGMPDAKAEG
+815 
-828 VFASLMDSVGS
+828 
-839 FFTGDEAQ
+839 AQ
-847 AATIPSETTPSETT
+847 ASEVTPSETT
-861 RTVFTDQTGKVADMT
+861 RTIFKDQTGKVADMT

-888 KTQEGFKPNPYKDG
+888 KSQEGFEPSPYKDG

-914 ALEPDELALIKDVE
+914 ALEPDELALIADVE
-928 NITEDEANAVMELK
+928 NITQEEADAVMELK

-961 EETQLGVISMA
+961 EETQLGVMSMA

>member
-108 ERMAADRQG
+108 EKIAADRQA

-131 NPAIITAIKED
+131 NPAIMTAIKED
-142 LELGTIKFF
+142 LELGTVKFF

-172 VPLNAITKITTDK
+172 VVLNQITKITTDPDM
-185 NIPREVQ
+185 PREAQ
-192 AQLINT
+192 AQFINSLV
-198 IISDYFKTGRD
+198 SDYFKTGRD
-209 KKGFNDKLMDLA
+209 KKGFNDKLMELA
-221 DKQSGMMGETAL
+221 DKQSGMLGETSL

-243 NRFGVAEYADAVTRI
+243 NRFGVAEYADIVTRI
-258 KNNEASFAKKRAKA
+258 KSNEASMAKKRAKA
-272 GEDAYFADIISQ
+272 GEDDYFAGIISQ
-284 RLASYVNTGQ
+284 RLASYVTTGQ

-301 TEMTHPVT
+301 TEMKHPVT

-314 ITAEDVQTAY
+314 ITAEDVQAAY

-339 QDIINAASPEFKR
+339 QDIVNAASPEFRR

-387 AISSGASVLTTSTGN
+387 AISSGASVLTNSTGN

-435 EDDLLRMRTLDILS
+435 EDDLLRMRTLDILT

-463 QGELYKDA
+463 QGDLYKDA

-484 DDSWWSGSKYND
+484 DTSWWSGSKYKD
-496 IENPAEVLAQFK
+496 VQNPAEVLAQFK
-508 DVVQALVR
+508 DVVKALVT
-516 ADGMSAEKAMELA
+516 ADGMSTEKAMELA

-576 VPEINSLVRS
+576 VPEINSLAKS
-586 VRGEG
+586 IRGEG

-607 IIIEAE
+607 IIVEAE

-635 EMMVERLRKKYNIK
+635 EMMVDRLRVE
-649 DIANTGVFT
+649 ANREAEFTANRGVFT

-672 IETRTGITPDQAE
+672 IEARTGITSDQAE
-685 ALREIRASLNKMIGL
+685 ALREVRASLNKMIGI

-706 IKAENAALMVLRD
+706 IKAENEALMVLRD
-719 EAETALR
+719 EAEAALR
-726 IETEERGGGAAT
+726 TETEERGGGAAT
-738 MSEPA
+738 MSEPV

-764 SDIMDRINQ
+764 SDIMDKINQ
-773 AKSDEVKQTKD
+773 AKSQVV
-784 KPFFELGKL
+784 
-793 NLMNAFTDMFKDENV
+793 A
-808 KASVMNK
+808 KA
-815 AKEQGMPDAKAEG
+815 QAEG
-828 VFASLMDSVGS
+828 VAPEQAESMFSSFIDSISS
-839 FFTGDEAQ
+839 FFTGEEAQ
-847 AATIPSETTPSETT
+847 AATLPSETTPSETT

-928 NITEDEANAVMELK
+928 NITQEEADAVMELK
-942 TRKISTFLADEIT
+942 TKKISTFLADEIT

>member
-108 ERMAADRQG
+108 EKIAADRQS

-131 NPAIITAIKED
+131 NPAIMTAIKQD
-142 LELGTIKFF
+142 LELGTVKFF
-151 ADPAAGYNQAKAT
+151 SDPAAGYNQAKAT
-164 YDLDKSDA
+164 YDLDKADA
-172 VPLNAITKITTDK
+172 VVLNQITKITTDPDM
-185 NIPREVQ
+185 PREAQ
-192 AQLINT
+192 AQFINSLV
-198 IISDYFKTGRD
+198 SDYFKTGRD

-221 DKQSGMMGETAL
+221 DKQSGMLGETSL

-258 KNNEASFAKKRAKA
+258 KGNEASMAKKRAKA
-272 GEDAYFADIISQ
+272 GEDAYFADTINQ
-284 RLASYVNTGQ
+284 RLASYVKTGQ

-339 QDIINAASPEFKR
+339 QDIVNAASPEFRR

-543 NGVKRAVPLLN
+543 NGIKRAVPLLN

-624 VAFSELGTLSQ
+624 VAFSELGTLSK
-635 EMMVERLRKKYNIK
+635 EMMVERLRVE
-649 DIANTGVFT
+649 ANRESEFEANRGVFT

-667 LDDAE
+667 LDDDE
-672 IETRTGITPDQAE
+672 IEARTGIAPDEAN
-685 ALREIRASLNKMIGL
+685 ALREVRASLNKMIGV

-706 IKAENAALMVLRD
+706 IKAENEALMVLRTQAEAEASEAD
-719 EAETALR
+719 EANQV
-726 IETEERGGGAAT
+726 EE
-738 MSEPA
+738 
-743 TLQEAAKQGMAIA
+743 
-756 TQDVSGGT
+756 
-764 SDIMDRINQ
+764 
-773 AKSDEVKQTKD
+773 
-784 KPFFELGKL
+784 KPFFEVGEV
-793 NLMNAFTDMFKDENV
+793 NLMNAFTDMFKDKKV
-808 KASVMNK
+808 KESVISK
-815 AKEQGMPDAKAEG
+815 AKEQGIPDDKAESF
-828 VFASLMDSVGS
+828 FASLVDSAGS
-839 FFTGDEAQ
+839 FFVGDEAQ
-847 AATIPSETTPSETT
+847 AATLPSETAPSETT
-861 RTVFTDQTGKVADMT
+861 RTIFKDQTGKVADMT

-888 KTQEGFKPNPYKDG
+888 KSQEGFEPSPYKDG

-914 ALEPDELALIKDVE
+914 ALEPDELALIADVE
-928 NITEDEANAVMELK
+928 NITQEEADAVMELK

-961 EETQLGVISMA
+961 EETQLGVMSMA

>member
-108 ERMAADRQG
+108 EKMAADRQA

-131 NPAIITAIKED
+131 NPAIMTAIKED
-142 LELGTIKFF
+142 LELGTVKFF

-172 VPLNAITKITTDK
+172 VVLNQITKITTDPDM
-185 NIPREVQ
+185 PREAQ
-192 AQLINT
+192 AQFINSLV
-198 IISDYFKTGRD
+198 SDYFKTGRD
-209 KKGFNDKLMDLA
+209 KKGFNDKLMKLA
-221 DKQSGMMGETAL
+221 DEQSGMLGETSL

-243 NRFGVAEYADAVTRI
+243 NRFGVAEYADIVTRI
-258 KNNEASFAKKRAKA
+258 KGNEASMAKKRAKA
-272 GEDAYFADIISQ
+272 GEDNYFAGIISQ
-284 RLASYVNTGQ
+284 RLASYVTTGQ

-314 ITAEDVQTAY
+314 ITAEDVQAAY

-339 QDIINAASPEFKR
+339 QDIVNAASPEFRR

-387 AISSGASVLTTSTGN
+387 AISSGASVLTNSTGN

-435 EDDLLRMRTLDILS
+435 EDDLLRMRTLDILA

-463 QGELYKDA
+463 QGELFKDKA
-471 GSRVTLDKMLDAT
+471 DKVTTKIMLEQT
-484 DDSWWSGSKYND
+484 DNSWWSGSKFKD
-496 IENPAEVLAQFK
+496 ILNQPEVLTQYK
-508 DVVQALVR
+508 DLVQALVM
-516 ADGMSAEKAMELA
+516 ADGMNPERAMELA

-576 VPEINSLVRS
+576 VPEINSLAKS
-586 VRGEG
+586 IRGEG

-607 IIIEAE
+607 IIVEAE

-635 EMMVERLRKKYNIK
+635 EMMVDRLRVE
-649 DIANTGVFT
+649 ANREAEFTANRGVFT

-672 IETRTGITPDQAE
+672 IEARTGIAPDEAN
-685 ALREIRASLNKMIGL
+685 ALREVRASLNKMIGI

-706 IKAENAALMVLRD
+706 IKAENEALMVLRTQAEAEASEAD
-719 EAETALR
+719 EANQV
-726 IETEERGGGAAT
+726 EE
-738 MSEPA
+738 
-743 TLQEAAKQGMAIA
+743 
-756 TQDVSGGT
+756 
-764 SDIMDRINQ
+764 
-773 AKSDEVKQTKD
+773 
-784 KPFFELGKL
+784 KPFFEVGEV
-793 NLMNAFTDMFKDENV
+793 NLMNAFTDMFKDKAV
-808 KASVMNK
+808 KESVITK
-815 AKEQGMPDAKAEG
+815 AKEQGIPDDKAESF
-828 VFASLMDSVGS
+828 FASLVDSVGS
-839 FFTGDEAQ
+839 FFTGEEAQ
-847 AATIPSETTPSETT
+847 AATIASETTPTPSETT
-861 RTVFTDQTGKVADMT
+861 RTIFKDQTGKVADMT

-888 KTQEGFKPNPYKDG
+888 KSQEGFEPSPYKDG

-914 ALEPDELALIKDVE
+914 ALEPDELALIADVE
-928 NITEDEANAVMELK
+928 NITQEEADAVMELK
-942 TRKISTFLADEIT
+942 TRKINTFLADEIT

>member
-108 ERMAADRQG
+108 EKIAADRQS

-131 NPAIITAIKED
+131 NPAIMTAIKQD
-142 LELGTIKFF
+142 LELGTVKFF
-151 ADPAAGYNQAKAT
+151 SDPAAGYNQAKAT
-164 YDLDKSDA
+164 YDLDKADA
-172 VPLNAITKITTDK
+172 VVLNQITKITTDPDM
-185 NIPREVQ
+185 PREAQ
-192 AQLINT
+192 AQFINSLV
-198 IISDYFKTGRD
+198 SDYFKTGRD

-221 DKQSGMMGETAL
+221 DKQSGMLGETSL

-258 KNNEASFAKKRAKA
+258 KGNEASMAKKRAKA
-272 GEDAYFADIISQ
+272 GEDAYFADTINQ
-284 RLASYVNTGQ
+284 RLASYVKTGQ

-339 QDIINAASPEFKR
+339 QDIVNAASPEFRR

-543 NGVKRAVPLLN
+543 NGIKRAVPLLN

-624 VAFSELGTLSQ
+624 VAFYELGTLSK
-635 EMMVERLRKKYNIK
+635 EMMVERLRVE
-649 DIANTGVFT
+649 ANRESEFEANRGVFT

-667 LDDAE
+667 LDDDE
-672 IETRTGITPDQAE
+672 IEARTGIAPDEAN
-685 ALREIRASLNKMIGL
+685 ALREVRASLNKMIGV

-706 IKAENAALMVLRD
+706 IKAENEALMVLRTQAEAEASEAD
-719 EAETALR
+719 EANQV
-726 IETEERGGGAAT
+726 EE
-738 MSEPA
+738 
-743 TLQEAAKQGMAIA
+743 
-756 TQDVSGGT
+756 
-764 SDIMDRINQ
+764 
-773 AKSDEVKQTKD
+773 
-784 KPFFELGKL
+784 KPFFEVGEV
-793 NLMNAFTDMFKDENV
+793 NLMNAFTDMFKDKKV
-808 KASVMNK
+808 KESVISK
-815 AKEQGMPDAKAEG
+815 AKEQGIPDDKAESF
-828 VFASLMDSVGS
+828 FASLVDSAGS
-839 FFTGDEAQ
+839 FFVGDEAQ
-847 AATIPSETTPSETT
+847 AATLPSETAPSETT
-861 RTVFTDQTGKVADMT
+861 RTIFKDQTGKVADMT

-888 KTQEGFKPNPYKDG
+888 KSQEGFEPSPYKDG

-914 ALEPDELALIKDVE
+914 ALEPDELALIADVE
-928 NITEDEANAVMELK
+928 NITQEEADAVMELK

-961 EETQLGVISMA
+961 EETQLGVMSMA

>member
-108 ERMAADRQG
+108 EKIAADRQA

-131 NPAIITAIKED
+131 NPAIMTAIKED
-142 LELGTIKFF
+142 LELGTVKFF

-172 VPLNAITKITTDK
+172 VVLNQITKITTDPDM
-185 NIPREVQ
+185 PREAQ
-192 AQLINT
+192 AQFINSLV
-198 IISDYFKTGRD
+198 SDYFKTGRD
-209 KKGFNDKLMDLA
+209 KKGFNDKLMELA
-221 DKQSGMMGETAL
+221 DKQSGMLGETSL

-243 NRFGVAEYADAVTRI
+243 NRFGVAEYADIVTRI
-258 KNNEASFAKKRAKA
+258 KGNEASMAKKRAKA
-272 GEDAYFADIISQ
+272 DEDNYFAGIISQ
-284 RLASYVNTGQ
+284 RLASYVTTGQ

-301 TEMTHPVT
+301 TEMKHPVT

-314 ITAEDVQTAY
+314 ITAEDVQAAY

-339 QDIINAASPEFKR
+339 QDIVNAASPEFRR

-387 AISSGASVLTTSTGN
+387 AISSGASVLTNSTGN

-435 EDDLLRMRTLDILS
+435 EDDLLRMRTLDILT

-463 QGELYKDA
+463 QGDLYKDA
-471 GSRVTLDKMLDAT
+471 GSRVTLNKMLDAT
-484 DDSWWSGSKYND
+484 DTSWWSGSKYKD
-496 IENPAEVLAQFK
+496 VQNPAEVLAQFK
-508 DVVQALVR
+508 DVVKALVT
-516 ADGMSAEKAMELA
+516 ADGMSTEKAMELA

-576 VPEINSLVRS
+576 VPEINSLAKS
-586 VRGEG
+586 IRGEG

-607 IIIEAE
+607 IIVEAE

-635 EMMVERLRKKYNIK
+635 EMMVERLRVE
-649 DIANTGVFT
+649 ANREAEFTANRGVFT
-658 TIDLADLGN
+658 TVDLADLGN

-672 IETRTGITPDQAE
+672 IEARTGITSDQAE
-685 ALREIRASLNKMIGL
+685 ALREVRASLNKMIGI

-706 IKAENAALMVLRD
+706 IKAENEALMVLRTQAEAEASEAD
-719 EAETALR
+719 EANQV
-726 IETEERGGGAAT
+726 EE
-738 MSEPA
+738 
-743 TLQEAAKQGMAIA
+743 
-756 TQDVSGGT
+756 
-764 SDIMDRINQ
+764 
-773 AKSDEVKQTKD
+773 
-784 KPFFELGKL
+784 KPFFEVGEV
-793 NLMNAFTDMFKDENV
+793 NLMNAFTDMFKDKAV
-808 KASVMNK
+808 KESVITK
-815 AKEQGMPDAKAEG
+815 AKEQGIPDDKAESF
-828 VFASLMDSVGS
+828 FASLVDSVSS
-839 FFTGDEAQ
+839 FFTGEEAQ
-847 AATIPSETTPSETT
+847 AATLPSETTPSETT

-928 NITEDEANAVMELK
+928 NITQEEADAVMELK

>member
-108 ERMAADRQG
+108 EKIAADRQA

-131 NPAIITAIKED
+131 NPAIMTAIKQD
-142 LELGTIKFF
+142 LELGTVKFF
-151 ADPAAGYNQAKAT
+151 SDPAAGYNQAKAT

-172 VPLNAITKITTDK
+172 VVLNQITKITTDPDM
-185 NIPREVQ
+185 PREAQ
-192 AQLINT
+192 AQFINSLV
-198 IISDYFKTGRD
+198 SDYFKTGRD

-221 DKQSGMMGETAL
+221 DKQSGMLGETSL

-243 NRFGVAEYADAVTRI
+243 NRFGVAEYADIVTRI
-258 KNNEASFAKKRAKA
+258 KGNEASMAKKRAKA
-272 GEDAYFADIISQ
+272 GEDEYFAGIISQ
-284 RLASYVNTGQ
+284 RLASYVTTGQ
-294 QGDLAIG
+294 QGDLAVG

-339 QDIINAASPEFKR
+339 QDIVNAASPEFRR

-435 EDDLLRMRTLDILS
+435 EDDLVRMRTLDILT
-449 GPAGREFD
+449 GPAGRKFD

-463 QGELYKDA
+463 QGELYKDKA
-471 GSRVTLDKMLDAT
+471 ASVTTTIMLEQT
-484 DDSWWSGSKYND
+484 DNSWWSSSKFKD
-496 IENPAEVLAQFK
+496 ILNQPEVLTQFK

-516 ADGMSAEKAMELA
+516 ADGMNPEKAMELA

-576 VPEINSLVRS
+576 VPEINNLAKSI
-586 VRGEG
+586 RGEG

-607 IIIEAE
+607 IIVEAE

-635 EMMVERLRKKYNIK
+635 EMMVERLRVE
-649 DIANTGVFT
+649 ANREAEFEANRGVFT

-672 IETRTGITPDQAE
+672 IEARTGIAPDEAN
-685 ALREIRASLNKMIGL
+685 ALREVRAALNKMIGV

-706 IKAENAALMVLRD
+706 IKAENEALMVLRTQAEAEASEAD
-719 EAETALR
+719 EANQV
-726 IETEERGGGAAT
+726 EE
-738 MSEPA
+738 
-743 TLQEAAKQGMAIA
+743 
-756 TQDVSGGT
+756 
-764 SDIMDRINQ
+764 
-773 AKSDEVKQTKD
+773 
-784 KPFFELGKL
+784 KPFFEVGEV
-793 NLMNAFTDMFKDENV
+793 NLMNAFTDMFKDKKV
-808 KASVMNK
+808 KESVISK
-815 AKEQGMPDAKAEG
+815 AKEQGIPDDKAESF
-828 VFASLMDSVGS
+828 FASLVDSAGS
-839 FFTGDEAQ
+839 FFTGEEAQ
-847 AATIPSETTPSETT
+847 AATLASETAPSETT
-861 RTVFTDQTGKVADMT
+861 RTIFKDQTGKVADMT

-888 KTQEGFKPNPYKDG
+888 KSQEGFEPSPYKDG

-914 ALEPDELALIKDVE
+914 ALEPDELALIADVE
-928 NITEDEANAVMELK
+928 NITQEEADAVMELK

-961 EETQLGVISMA
+961 EETQLGVMSMA

>member
-108 ERMAADRQG
+108 EKMAADRQA

-131 NPAIITAIKED
+131 NPAIMTAIKED
-142 LELGTIKFF
+142 LELGTVKFF

-164 YDLDKSDA
+164 YDLDKADA
-172 VPLNAITKITTDK
+172 VVLNQITKITTDPDM
-185 NIPREVQ
+185 PREAQ
-192 AQLINT
+192 AQFINSLV
-198 IISDYFKTGRD
+198 SDYFKTGRD
-209 KKGFNDKLMDLA
+209 KKGFNDKLMKLA
-221 DKQSGMMGETAL
+221 DNQSGMLGETAL

-243 NRFGVAEYADAVTRI
+243 NRFGVAEYADIVTRI
-258 KNNEASFAKKRAKA
+258 KKNGAAVAKKRAKA
-272 GEDAYFADIISQ
+272 GEDAYFADIINQ
-284 RLASYVNTGQ
+284 RLASYVTTGQ

-339 QDIINAASPEFKR
+339 QDIVNAASPEFRR

-435 EDDLLRMRTLDILS
+435 EDDLLRMRTLDILA

-484 DDSWWSGSKYND
+484 DTSWWSGSKYKD
-496 IENPAEVLAQFK
+496 VQNPAEVLAQFK
-508 DVVQALVR
+508 DVVKALVT
-516 ADGMSAEKAMELA
+516 ADGMSTEKAMELA

-576 VPEINSLVRS
+576 VPEINSLAKS
-586 VRGEG
+586 IRGEG

-607 IIIEAE
+607 IIVEAE

-635 EMMVERLRKKYNIK
+635 EMMVERLRVE
-649 DIANTGVFT
+649 ANREAEFEANRGVFT

-672 IETRTGITPDQAE
+672 IEARTGIAPDEAN
-685 ALREIRASLNKMIGL
+685 ALREVRESLNKMIGI

-706 IKAENAALMVLRD
+706 IKAENEALMVLRTQAEAEASEAD
-719 EAETALR
+719 EANQV
-726 IETEERGGGAAT
+726 EE
-738 MSEPA
+738 
-743 TLQEAAKQGMAIA
+743 
-756 TQDVSGGT
+756 
-764 SDIMDRINQ
+764 
-773 AKSDEVKQTKD
+773 
-784 KPFFELGKL
+784 KPFFEVGEV
-793 NLMNAFTDMFKDENV
+793 NLMNAFTDMFKDKKV
-808 KASVMNK
+808 KESVISK
-815 AKEQGMPDAKAEG
+815 AKEQGIPDDKAESF
-828 VFASLMDSVGS
+828 FASLVDSAGS
-839 FFTGDEAQ
+839 FFTGEEAQ
-847 AATIPSETTPSETT
+847 AATLASETAPTPSETT
-861 RTVFTDQTGKVADMT
+861 RTVFKDQTGKVADMT

-888 KTQEGFKPNPYKDG
+888 KTQEGFEPNPYKDG

-928 NITEDEANAVMELK
+928 NITQEEADAVMELK

-1000 SAEQTAALE
+1000 SAEQAAALE

>member
-43 VNAITPAIKADAEIK
+43 VNAITPAIKADAAIK
-58 RQRQQQLGREVQAGI
+58 QQRQQQLGREVQAGI

-108 ERMAADRQG
+108 EKMAADRQA

-131 NPAIITAIKED
+131 NPAIMTAIKED

-164 YDLDKSDA
+164 YDLDKADA
-172 VPLNAITKITTDK
+172 VVLNQITKITTDPDM
-185 NIPREVQ
+185 PREAQ
-192 AQLINT
+192 AQFINSLV
-198 IISDYFKTGRD
+198 SDYFKTGRD
-209 KKGFNDKLMDLA
+209 KKGFNDKLMKLA
-221 DKQSGMMGETAL
+221 DEQSGMLGETSL

-243 NRFGVAEYADAVTRI
+243 NRFGVAEYADIVTRI
-258 KNNEASFAKKRAKA
+258 KGNEASMAKKRAKA
-272 GEDAYFADIISQ
+272 GEDNYFAGIISQ
-284 RLASYVNTGQ
+284 RLASYVTTGQ

-314 ITAEDVQTAY
+314 ITAEDVQAAY

-339 QDIINAASPEFKR
+339 QDIVNAASPEFRR

-387 AISSGASVLTTSTGN
+387 AISSGASVLTNSTGN

-435 EDDLLRMRTLDILS
+435 EDDLLRMRTLDILA
-449 GPAGREFD
+449 GPVGREFD

-463 QGELYKDA
+463 QGDLYKDA

-484 DDSWWSGSKYND
+484 DTSWWSGSKYKD
-496 IENPAEVLAQFK
+496 VQNPAEVLAQFK
-508 DVVQALVR
+508 DVVKALVT
-516 ADGMSAEKAMELA
+516 ADGMSTEKAMELA

-576 VPEINSLVRS
+576 VPEVNSLAKS
-586 VRGEG
+586 IRGEG

-607 IIIEAE
+607 IIVEAE

-635 EMMVERLRKKYNIK
+635 EMMVDRLRVE
-649 DIANTGVFT
+649 ANREAEFTANRGVFT

-672 IETRTGITPDQAE
+672 IEARTGIAPNEAN
-685 ALREIRASLNKMIGL
+685 ALREVRASLNKMIGI

-706 IKAENAALMVLRD
+706 IKAENEALMVLRTQAEAEASEAD
-719 EAETALR
+719 EANQ
-726 IETEERGGGAAT
+726 IEE
-738 MSEPA
+738 
-743 TLQEAAKQGMAIA
+743 
-756 TQDVSGGT
+756 
-764 SDIMDRINQ
+764 
-773 AKSDEVKQTKD
+773 
-784 KPFFELGKL
+784 KPFFEVGEV
-793 NLMNAFTDMFKDENV
+793 NLMNAFTDMFKDKAV
-808 KASVMNK
+808 KESVITK
-815 AKEQGMPDAKAEG
+815 AKEQGIPDDKAESF
-828 VFASLMDSVGS
+828 FASLVDSAGS
-839 FFTGDEAQ
+839 FFTGEEAQ
-847 AATIPSETTPSETT
+847 AATIASETTPTPSETT
-861 RTVFTDQTGKVADMT
+861 RTIFKDQTGKVADMT

-888 KTQEGFKPNPYKDG
+888 KSQEGFEPSPYKDG

-914 ALEPDELALIKDVE
+914 ALEPDELALIADVE
-928 NITEDEANAVMELK
+928 NITQEEADAVMELK
-942 TRKISTFLADEIT
+942 TKKISTFLADEIT

-961 EETQLGVISMA
+961 EETQLGVMSMA

>member
-108 ERMAADRQG
+108 EKIAADRQS

-131 NPAIITAIKED
+131 NPAIMTAIKED
-142 LELGTIKFF
+142 LELGTVKFF

-164 YDLDKSDA
+164 YDLDKADA
-172 VPLNAITKITTDK
+172 VVLNQITKITTDPDM
-185 NIPREVQ
+185 PREAQ
-192 AQLINT
+192 AQFINSLV
-198 IISDYFKTGRD
+198 SDYFKTGRD

-221 DKQSGMMGETAL
+221 DKQSGMLGETSL

-258 KNNEASFAKKRAKA
+258 KGNEASMAKKRAKA
-272 GEDAYFADIISQ
+272 GEDAYFAGIISQ
-284 RLASYVNTGQ
+284 RLASYVTTGQ

-339 QDIINAASPEFKR
+339 QDITNAAHPEFKR

-449 GPAGREFD
+449 GPAGRKFD

-484 DDSWWSGSKYND
+484 DNSWWSGSKYND

-508 DVVQALVR
+508 DVVQALVM
-516 ADGMSAEKAMELA
+516 ADGMKPEKAMELA

-576 VPEINSLVRS
+576 VPEVNSLVRS
-586 VRGEG
+586 IRGEG

-607 IIIEAE
+607 IIVEAE

-635 EMMVERLRKKYNIK
+635 EMMVERLRVE
-649 DIANTGVFT
+649 ANRASEFEANRGVFT

-672 IETRTGITPDQAE
+672 IEARTGITSDQAE
-685 ALREIRASLNKMIGL
+685 ALREVRESLNKMIGI

-706 IKAENAALMVLRD
+706 IKAENEALMVLD
-719 EAETALR
+719 TQAEAEAS
-726 IETEERGGGAAT
+726 EADESNQVEE
-738 MSEPA
+738 
-743 TLQEAAKQGMAIA
+743 
-756 TQDVSGGT
+756 
-764 SDIMDRINQ
+764 
-773 AKSDEVKQTKD
+773 
-784 KPFFELGKL
+784 KPFFEVGEV

-808 KASVMNK
+808 KASVISK
-815 AKEQGMPDAKAEG
+815 AKEQGIPDDKAEG
-828 VFASLMDSVGS
+828 FFSSLMDSVSS

-847 AATIPSETTPSETT
+847 AATIPSETVPSETT

-928 NITEDEANAVMELK
+928 NITQEEADAVMELK
-942 TRKISTFLADEIT
+942 TKKINTFLADEIE

>member
-43 VNAITPAIKADAEIK
+43 VNAITPAIKADAAIK
-58 RQRQQQLGREVQAGI
+58 QQRQQQLGREVQAGI

-108 ERMAADRQG
+108 EKMAADRQA

-131 NPAIITAIKED
+131 NPAIMTAIKED

-172 VPLNAITKITTDK
+172 VVLNQITKITTDPDM
-185 NIPREVQ
+185 PREAQ
-192 AQLINT
+192 AQFINSLV
-198 IISDYFKTGRD
+198 SDYFKTGRD
-209 KKGFNDKLMDLA
+209 KKGFNDKLMKLA
-221 DKQSGMMGETAL
+221 DEQSGMLGETSL

-243 NRFGVAEYADAVTRI
+243 NRFGVAEYADIVTRI
-258 KNNEASFAKKRAKA
+258 KGNEASMAKKRAKA
-272 GEDAYFADIISQ
+272 GEDEYFAGIINQ
-284 RLASYVNTGQ
+284 RLASYVTTGQ

-314 ITAEDVQTAY
+314 ITAEDVQAAY

-339 QDIINAASPEFKR
+339 QDIVNAASPEFRR

-387 AISSGASVLTTSTGN
+387 AISSGASVLTNSTGN

-435 EDDLLRMRTLDILS
+435 EDDLLRMRTLDILA
-449 GPAGREFD
+449 GPVGREFD

-463 QGELYKDA
+463 QGNLYKDA

-484 DDSWWSGSKYND
+484 DTSWWSGSKYKD
-496 IENPAEVLAQFK
+496 VQNPAEVLAQFK
-508 DVVQALVR
+508 DVVKALVT
-516 ADGMSAEKAMELA
+516 ADGMSTEKAMELA

-576 VPEINSLVRS
+576 VPEVNSLAKS
-586 VRGEG
+586 IRGEG

-607 IIIEAE
+607 IIVEAE

-635 EMMVERLRKKYNIK
+635 EMMVDRLRVE
-649 DIANTGVFT
+649 ANREAEFTANRGVFT

-672 IETRTGITPDQAE
+672 IEARTGIAPDEAN
-685 ALREIRASLNKMIGL
+685 ALREVRASLNKMIGI

-706 IKAENAALMVLRD
+706 IKAENEALMVLRTQAEAEASEAD
-719 EAETALR
+719 EANQV
-726 IETEERGGGAAT
+726 EE
-738 MSEPA
+738 
-743 TLQEAAKQGMAIA
+743 
-756 TQDVSGGT
+756 
-764 SDIMDRINQ
+764 
-773 AKSDEVKQTKD
+773 
-784 KPFFELGKL
+784 KPFFEVGEV
-793 NLMNAFTDMFKDENV
+793 NLMNAFTDMFKDKAV
-808 KASVMNK
+808 KESVITK
-815 AKEQGMPDAKAEG
+815 AKEQGIPDDKAESF
-828 VFASLMDSVGS
+828 FASLVDSAGS
-839 FFTGDEAQ
+839 FFTGEEAQ
-847 AATIPSETTPSETT
+847 AATIASETTPTPSETT
-861 RTVFTDQTGKVADMT
+861 RTIFKDQTGKVADMT

-888 KTQEGFKPNPYKDG
+888 KSQEGFEPSPYKDG

-914 ALEPDELALIKDVE
+914 ALEPDELALIADVE
-928 NITEDEANAVMELK
+928 NITQEEADAVMELK
-942 TRKISTFLADEIT
+942 TKKISTFLADEIT

-961 EETQLGVISMA
+961 EETQLGVMSMA